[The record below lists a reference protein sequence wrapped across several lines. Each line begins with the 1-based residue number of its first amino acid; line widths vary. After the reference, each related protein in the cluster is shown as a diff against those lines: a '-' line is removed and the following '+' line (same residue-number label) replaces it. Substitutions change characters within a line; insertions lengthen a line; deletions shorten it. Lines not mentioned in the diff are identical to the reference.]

1 MNTLT
6 NKRTVMT
13 LYINKMCPYCHC
25 VRIALAEKGV
35 VAELIEIDPEK
46 PSEDLLDLNPYG
58 ALPTLVDRDLVLYE
72 TNIILEYLEERF
84 PHPPLMPVYP
94 VARGRNRLM
103 MTRVDRDW
111 YSLADKILTAPK
123 AEAESARTDLRDS
136 LLSVA
141 PVFEDSPC
149 FLSEE
154 FTLVDCSLAALLWR
168 LPMFGIDLPEKAGRP
183 ILNYAQRLFDRS
195 SFQDSLT
202 DDEREIRE
210 TVEED

>member
-13 LYINKMCPYCHC
+13 LYTSKFCPYCHC

-35 VAELIEIDPEK
+35 VAELIDVDPDS
-46 PSEDLLDLNPYG
+46 PTEDLLELNPYG

-84 PHPPLMPVYP
+84 PHPPLMPAYP

-111 YSLADKILTAPK
+111 YSLANKILNGSE
-123 AEAESARTDLRDS
+123 AEASEARTNLHDS

-141 PVFEDSPC
+141 PVFEDSPY

-168 LPMFGIDLPEKAGRP
+168 LPLFGIELAEKPGKP
-183 ILNYAQRLFDRS
+183 ILNYANRLFERA
-195 SFQDSLT
+195 SFQNSLT
-202 DDEREIRE
+202 DEEREIRE
-210 TVEED
+210 TAEED